1 MDVEARVKSLADVEV
16 SDIGQRYKMQE
27 ELGSGAQATVY
38 KGQNKKS
45 GGKVAIKV
53 LELQELEDDE
63 LFDAL
68 RMEIGLLRQVSAP
81 ACPSRPHSWGP
92 AGVPCA
98 GAVGVGPGRTP
109 IERASPL
116 AAEPPV
122 RGQLGGGRA
131 GQVVRLHH
139 PGQAS
144 SNPNLGRRGRPAA
157 RLAHAAAQANTRRRT
172 AGPTAHTRPAG
183 AAQECLSGGELFEHL
198 LAKGPFKEDYALAIF
213 AQARA
218 ATRTPHA
225 AHTRRPLPWAW
236 PEAHAAQ
243 RTQRMARACTHCAAP
258 LLPAHPLAAAPS
270 RRRWLSRWST
280 CTASTSCIATSR
292 CRPTAQPQPS
302 ASASRP
308 IPPARPHA
316 PSPLQAENIVFAAK
330 GSPVIKFIDFG
341 GACTWTA
348 EEGLTGLVGTP
359 QYVAPEVVTGYGED
373 KPTDA
378 PYGKGCG
385 APEQG

>member
-16 SDIGQRYKMQE
+16 TDIGQRYKMQE

-157 RLAHAAAQANTRRRT
+157 RHAHAAAH
-172 AGPTAHTRPAG
+172 AHTRV
-183 AAQECLSGGELFEHL
+183 AARLAPRPTRRL
-198 LAKGPFKEDYALAIF
+198 LALRRSACLAGSSSSICWPR
-213 AQARA
+213 ARSRRTMLSPSSHRRA
-218 ATRTPHA
+218 RPPAPRTPR
-225 AHTRRPLPWAW
+225 TRGGLSRG
-236 PEAHAAQ
+236 PEAHAAHG
-243 RTQRMARACTHCAAP
+243 TQRSARSAAHAAHGTRVHALRRAPPAGAPPCRRALPPQVAIAVEYLHGVDVVHRDLKVQTLRPNPTLRRRACGRGEGTG
-258 LLPAHPLAAAPS
+258 
-270 RRRWLSRWST
+270 RGDRGGF
-280 CTASTSCIATSR
+280 
-292 CRPTAQPQPS
+292 
-302 ASASRP
+302 
-308 IPPARPHA
+308 ARGVT
-316 PSPLQAENIVFAAK
+316 LQSSESEF
-330 GSPVIKFIDFG
+330 
-341 GACTWTA
+341 
-348 EEGLTGLVGTP
+348 
-359 QYVAPEVVTGYGED
+359 Q
-373 KPTDA
+373 
-378 PYGKGCG
+378 
-385 APEQG
+385 

>member
-16 SDIGQRYKMQE
+16 TDIGQRYKMQE

-81 ACPSRPHSWGP
+81 ACPSRPHSYGP

-98 GAVGVGPGRTP
+98 RAVGVGPGRTP

-157 RLAHAAAQANTRRRT
+157 RHARTAAHAHTHTPRRT
-172 AGPTAHTRPAG
+172 AGPTAHTPPAG

-225 AHTRRPLPWAW
+225 AHTRRPLAWA
-236 PEAHAAQ
+236 
-243 RTQRMARACTHCAAP
+243 
-258 LLPAHPLAAAPS
+258 
-270 RRRWLSRWST
+270 
-280 CTASTSCIATSR
+280 
-292 CRPTAQPQPS
+292 
-302 ASASRP
+302 
-308 IPPARPHA
+308 
-316 PSPLQAENIVFAAK
+316 
-330 GSPVIKFIDFG
+330 
-341 GACTWTA
+341 
-348 EEGLTGLVGTP
+348 
-359 QYVAPEVVTGYGED
+359 
-373 KPTDA
+373 
-378 PYGKGCG
+378 
-385 APEQG
+385 